1 MASDLI
7 HESLV
12 LITAP
17 TEEPVSLAEARD
29 WIGGI
34 TGNARDAQISNAIV
48 AARRWFESE
57 TGTQVMTATWE
68 LRLDEFPDV
77 IRLPRGPVRSIASIT
92 YNDTDDASQTYTLAD
107 ADQDLDGA
115 VARIQPKSGNVWP
128 STIAGLNKVL
138 ARYVSGYSTLALVPE
153 EIKEAI
159 KMFVLT
165 SLDHPGALEQAKLAA
180 NDAFERLVAP
190 HRVLR
195 AG

>member
-7 HESLV
+7 HESLE
-12 LITAP
+12 LIVAP

-68 LRLDEFPDV
+68 QRLDKFPDV
-77 IRLPRGPVRSIASIT
+77 IRLPRGPVQSITSIT
-92 YNDTDDASQTYTLAD
+92 YNDTDDASQTYALAD
-107 ADQDLDGA
+107 TDQDLGGA
-115 VARIQPKSGNVWP
+115 VARIQPKSGNVWS

-138 ARYVSGYSTLALVPE
+138 VRYVSGYTTRALVPE

-195 AG
+195 VG